1 MRADVDGI
9 PRASLRGALVS
20 AAVKSSAQSQDAR
33 EAEPSVAVVPGD
45 DQVVRRTRSRRSGP
59 RRWLRS
65 VEWLIGQGL
74 HPRASATTLTVARD
88 LAARMDYSSGEVRYC
103 LAGMV
108 DRLGLSRATVSRHV
122 AYLREMGSLAW
133 VQRGSRANVR
143 RARGLA
149 GYAATA
155 TVYGAVI
162 PAAYDHALGHII
174 VGSGYAARII
184 VDQRRTALVAAVDN
198 SPVDKPSSE
207 ACETPSRTGVQEVGQ
222 VKVVGGCNYTSRP
235 RASRSTARK
244 SPQGTLINGRRRT
257 ASDVRRAERTVRL
270 VRAMVPWTQRVPL
283 RRLEFVLRPLT
294 DRGLDAH
301 EVVAELTAM
310 CSGMLWH
317 PRCPDVFISQRLKAA
332 AAYDEQLGLA
342 SEPALPPGE
351 HAAAPMSNPEW
362 AAYIKLKQRLD
373 AESAAAQ
380 PRTAADRAAAR
391 ATWNDWSAVAEHYA
405 EDPDD
410 ALDLYGLRLCQYAIA
425 KGARSEGLNFV

>member
-1 MRADVDGI
+1 MRADVDGV
-9 PRASLRGALVS
+9 PRAILPGALVS

-45 DQVVRRTRSRRSGP
+45 DQVVGRTRARRSGP

-108 DRLGLSRATVSRHV
+108 DRLELSRATVSRHV
-122 AYLREMGSLAW
+122 AYLREMGALVW

-162 PAAYDHALGHII
+162 PAAYDRALGHII

-184 VDQRRTALVAAVDN
+184 VDQRGTARVAAVDN
-198 SPVDKPSSE
+198 SPVDKASSD
-207 ACETPSRTGVQEVGQ
+207 ACETPSRAGVKEVGQ
-222 VKVVGGCNYTSRP
+222 AKVVGGCNYTSRQ
-235 RASRSTARK
+235 RASRSTARR
-244 SPQGTLINGRRRT
+244 SPQGAPVRGRCRT

-294 DRGLDAH
+294 DRGLDAR
-301 EVVAELTAM
+301 EIVAELTAM
-310 CSGMLWH
+310 CSGMLWR
-317 PRCPDVFISQRLKAA
+317 PRRPDLFISQRLKAI
-332 AAYDEQLGLA
+332 AAYDQQLVQV
-342 SEPALPPGE
+342 SEPALSPGE
-351 HAAAPMSNPEW
+351 HTVAPMSNPEW
-362 AAYIKLKQRLD
+362 AAYIKLKQRLE
-373 AESAAAQ
+373 AETAAAR
-380 PRTAADRAAAR
+380 PRTDTDRAAAQ
-391 ATWNDWSAVAEHYA
+391 ATWNNWPTVADHYA

-425 KGARSEGLNFV
+425 QAARIQNLSSV

>member
-1 MRADVDGI
+1 MRADVDGV
-9 PRASLRGALVS
+9 PRAILRGALVS
-20 AAVKSSAQSQDAR
+20 TAVKSSGQSQDAR
-33 EAEPSVAVVPGD
+33 EAEISVSVVPGD
-45 DQVVRRTRSRRSGP
+45 DQVVGRTRSRRSGP

-88 LAARMDYSSGEVRYC
+88 LAARMDYDSGEVRYC

-122 AYLREMGSLAW
+122 AYLREMGSLVW

-162 PAAYDHALGHII
+162 PAAYDRALGHII
-174 VGSGYAARII
+174 VGSGYEARII
-184 VDQRRTALVAAVDN
+184 VDQRGTARVAAVDN
-198 SPVDKPSSE
+198 SPVDKASSD
-207 ACETPSRTGVQEVGQ
+207 ACETPSRTGAKEVGQ
-222 VKVVGGCNYTSRP
+222 VKVVGGCNYTSRQHS
-235 RASRSTARK
+235 SRSTARK
-244 SPQGTLINGRRRT
+244 SPQGAPVSGRCRT

-294 DRGLDAH
+294 DRGLGAH
-301 EVVAELTAM
+301 EIVAELTAM
-310 CSGMLWH
+310 CSGMLWR
-317 PRCPDVFISQRLKAA
+317 PRRPDVFISQRLKAV
-332 AAYDEQLGLA
+332 AAYDQQLVQA
-342 SEPALPPGE
+342 SEPALSPEE
-351 HAAAPMSNPEW
+351 HAVAPMSNPKW
-362 AAYIKLKQRLD
+362 ATYIKLRQSLE
-373 AESAAAQ
+373 AETAAAR
-380 PRTAADRAAAR
+380 PRTDADRAAAQ
-391 ATWNDWSAVAEHYA
+391 ATWTDWPAVADHYA

-410 ALDLYGLRLCQYAIA
+410 ALDLYGLRLCQYAVA
-425 KGARSEGLNFV
+425 QAARIGGLSLV